1 MAAAKEK
8 GDASGETPQAGKE
21 PSLEDLLKSLNLK
34 EEDIEG
40 LFVAKKEVDALKEEV
55 KWRAVMRLLS
65 SKPFS
70 AVSLKKT
77 MNFAW
82 APSKEISFREIEE
95 NRFLVQANCLGD
107 WRKITE
113 QGPWIFRDHGLLI
126 EKYDGSCR
134 ASAVE
139 LNRIHA
145 WVRIHD
151 VPELYRRRTLMA
163 GVAES
168 IGEVIQVDM
177 NGAGLDG
184 GDHVRVRVWLD
195 VRKCLTR
202 FVAFKPEG
210 GTQVIMRVKYEKLPR
225 FCAVCGLLGHEQE
238 ECGSGEHPAEAVKFG
253 KWMLADTTWNR
264 AQLYGGGVAGRD
276 RKGAGGGVEGPGR
289 AAGRG
294 GRGRGR
300 GGRDGGRGRGEPPD
314 AGENR
319 KRTSAEARLE
329 SPAKEPLG
337 SATGLPLLLQW
348 KEPGVIVAGAEG
360 RAKQSLNFE

>member
-1 MAAAKEK
+1 MDAAKEK
-8 GDASGETPQAGKE
+8 GEASGETSQAGKE
-21 PSLEDLLKSLNLK
+21 PSLEDLLSSLNLK

-40 LFVAKKEVDALKEEV
+40 MFVAKKDVEALKEEV
-55 KWRAVMRLLS
+55 KWMAVMRLLS

-70 AVSLKKT
+70 AMSLKKT

-151 VPELYRRRTLMA
+151 VPKLYRRRTLMA

-202 FVAFKPEG
+202 FVAFKPDG

-225 FCAVCGLLGHEQE
+225 FCAVCGFLGHEQE
-238 ECGSGEHPAEAVKFG
+238 ECGSGEHPVEAVKFA
-253 KWMLADTTWNR
+253 LA
-264 AQLYGGGVAGRD
+264 V
-276 RKGAGGGVEGPGR
+276 
-289 AAGRG
+289 AAG
-294 GRGRGR
+294 
-300 GGRDGGRGRGEPPD
+300 
-314 AGENR
+314 
-319 KRTSAEARLE
+319 
-329 SPAKEPLG
+329 
-337 SATGLPLLLQW
+337 
-348 KEPGVIVAGAEG
+348 
-360 RAKQSLNFE
+360 